1 MDLFEELFGIPDE
14 EETPGKRAV
23 RERVAGEDIHLHDIG
38 AISIDDVFTEDDV
51 DLDRLSAKLDGLIE
65 LDCEKRDSTPN
76 DLIRIVHGNEVM
88 WLTHDQAAVY
98 LQGHNDPESKMGMMQ
113 RDIKRALKGNTR
125 VLR

>member
-1 MDLFEELFGIPDE
+1 
-14 EETPGKRAV
+14 
-23 RERVAGEDIHLHDIG
+23 
-38 AISIDDVFTEDDV
+38 
-51 DLDRLSAKLDGLIE
+51 
-65 LDCEKRDSTPN
+65 
-76 DLIRIVHGNEVM
+76 M

>member
-51 DLDRLSAKLDGLIE
+51 DLDREIGPGSGTARRTTSSVSFTE
-65 LDCEKRDSTPN
+65 MR
-76 DLIRIVHGNEVM
+76 
-88 WLTHDQAAVY
+88 
-98 LQGHNDPESKMGMMQ
+98 
-113 RDIKRALKGNTR
+113 
-125 VLR
+125 